1 MKRPIVLLASGAF
14 VLCLVT
20 LFSFFSSPDWH
31 QWTPRPYSLPN
42 HSPHTLREQLNLAF
56 PYLSNQAESSFPSII
71 WQTWKTS
78 PDAADWPEEFNPLRK
93 SWKDLNPSAEM
104 RLLTDADAATMV
116 ENVFKNVPDV
126 VYAYHLLPL
135 PILKADFFR
144 YLILLHEGGTYTD
157 IDTEALKPIN
167 TWTKH
172 GARQLN
178 TNVRIVIG
186 VEADPDRED
195 WRQWYARRLQ
205 FCQWT
210 IHSKPRHPILVEVV
224 ARITELTLAMHREGR
239 LGAAE
244 SMDEILNHTGPGIWT
259 DAIFAYFNIAPRQ
272 GPINNN
278 TFFNLREPK
287 VVDDVLVLP
296 ITSFS
301 PGMGF
306 PGSEGTD
313 HALAYVRHAFGGKSA
328 MYKVQWMMTQG
339 IRFLEN
345 ENRRVKENM

>member
-1 MKRPIVLLASGAF
+1 
-14 VLCLVT
+14 
-20 LFSFFSSPDWH
+20 
-31 QWTPRPYSLPN
+31 
-42 HSPHTLREQLNLAF
+42 
-56 PYLSNQAESSFPSII
+56 
-71 WQTWKTS
+71 
-78 PDAADWPEEFNPLRK
+78 
-93 SWKDLNPSAEM
+93 
-104 RLLTDADAATMV
+104 MV
-116 ENVFKNVPDV
+116 ENIFKNVPDV

-157 IDTEALKPIN
+157 IDTEALKPIK

-178 TNVRIVIG
+178 TNVSIVIG

-210 IHSKPRHPILVEVV
+210 IHSKPGHPILVEVV

-239 LGAAE
+239 LSAAE

-306 PGSEGTD
+306 PGSEATD
-313 HALAYVRHAFGGKSA
+313 HPLAYVRHAFGGSWRTK
-328 MYKVQWMMTQG
+328 
-339 IRFLEN
+339 IE
-345 ENRRVKENM
+345 E